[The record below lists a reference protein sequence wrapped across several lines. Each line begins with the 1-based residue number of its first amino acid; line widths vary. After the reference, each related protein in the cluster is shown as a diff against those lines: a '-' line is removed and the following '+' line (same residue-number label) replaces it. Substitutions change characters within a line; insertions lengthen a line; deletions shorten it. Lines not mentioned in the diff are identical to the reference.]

1 MALLEIRDL
10 VVRYGEIEALR
21 GISINV
27 EPDLSHF
34 AAIVPCGVADP
45 HYGVTSLVDLG
56 HPVTMA
62 DVDIALRQAF
72 EEVFG
77 SANARLPEATV

>member
-1 MALLEIRDL
+1 
-10 VVRYGEIEALR
+10 
-21 GISINV
+21 
-27 EPDLSHF
+27 
-34 AAIVPCGVADP
+34 
-45 HYGVTSLVDLG
+45 
-56 HPVTMA
+56 VTMA